1 MIAES
6 LSPIW
11 ADGLRE
17 LCHHLWQST
26 LFLSIVALLA
36 LLLRKNQ
43 ARIRYW
49 LWMTASAK
57 VSIPLSL
64 LLSLGSHRPGPSH
77 VVVSKTSAY
86 VVIEEMSQPFQNV
99 TAFDM
104 PIDIPVAKP
113 TVSHIPI
120 RSLPS
125 ILSAVWLTGII
136 TILMFWCAQWWRI
149 FRLVRSARP

>member
-11 ADGLRE
+11 ADGLRD

-49 LWMTASAK
+49 LWMTTSAK
-57 VSIPLSL
+57 VPIPFSL
-64 LLSLGSHRPGPSH
+64 LVSLGSLCPGPAMWWCRRP
-77 VVVSKTSAY
+77 VPTS
-86 VVIEEMSQPFQNV
+86 
-99 TAFDM
+99 
-104 PIDIPVAKP
+104 
-113 TVSHIPI
+113 
-120 RSLPS
+120 
-125 ILSAVWLTGII
+125 
-136 TILMFWCAQWWRI
+136 
-149 FRLVRSARP
+149 